1 MILRI
6 LSTIF
11 LFQVILSVIF
21 TQLLTVD
28 LRSFGLGGLISFIN
42 FAVLAYL
49 WLLIIYKKRVAPA
62 LSVVVIKYGI
72 LIYLFMKIPQINWI
86 KQNDL
91 VYGIIINPVAVVIGG
106 FFLKNISKNK

>member
-11 LFQVILSVIF
+11 LFQVILSAIF

-42 FAVLAYL
+42 FTVLAYL
-49 WLLIIYKKRVAPA
+49 WLLIIYKKRV
-62 LSVVVIKYGI
+62 VVIQLFFFGSFYG
-72 LIYLFMKIPQINWI
+72 WTTTG
-86 KQNDL
+86 
-91 VYGIIINPVAVVIGG
+91 VH
-106 FFLKNISKNK
+106 